1 MITEKKGITIK
12 LTETEWSYITESLHL
27 AATKRW
33 EENVNPIG
41 RVYSLRLLEIKDLV
55 EAQIKNK

>member
-1 MITEKKGITIK
+1 MIKEKKAFIVK

-55 EAQIKNK
+55 ESQLKNK